1 MIEWT
6 MRFRYSEVCP
16 MSGDPSSVS
25 GRNAL
30 SLWAENGCVASRGSS
45 INGILQGFHQKWAMW
60 QNIHSPTPV
69 IAANSPSL
77 LKNTLLS
84 LSRKQE
90 FIRPSFCSE
99 QKKRKRRNRI
109 KKVKEKMKID
119 KREE

>member
-25 GRNAL
+25 GRDAI
-30 SLWAENGCVASRGSS
+30 SLWAENGCVANRGSS
-45 INGILQGFHQKWAMW
+45 INGILRGFHQKWAMW

-77 LKNTLLS
+77 LKNSLLS
-84 LSRKQE
+84 FSRE
-90 FIRPSFCSE
+90 HELNWP
-99 QKKRKRRNRI
+99 KRFSIQMNKGTAI
-109 KKVKEKMKID
+109 EKS
-119 KREE
+119 